1 MRDAVPENKEG
12 SIEKMIAHCGL
23 VCTDCEA
30 YLATQRGDMDAL
42 ARLAERARKEFGV
55 DLPPHAHMCNGCLAT
70 SGRQIPYCGTCAIRA
85 CGVVRQVA
93 NCGHCPDYPCETLLP
108 HASADQKATL
118 DAIRANLPPR

>member
-1 MRDAVPENKEG
+1 MK
-12 SIEKMIAHCGL
+12 KMIAYCGL

-42 ARLAERARKEFGV
+42 ARLAERAREEFGV
-55 DLPPHAHMCNGCLAT
+55 DLSPDQSMCDGCFAT
-70 SGRQIPYCGTCAIRA
+70 SGRQIPYCRTCAIRA

-93 NCGHCPDYPCETLLP
+93 NCAHCADYPCETLLP

-118 DAIRANLPPR
+118 DVIRAGLPPR